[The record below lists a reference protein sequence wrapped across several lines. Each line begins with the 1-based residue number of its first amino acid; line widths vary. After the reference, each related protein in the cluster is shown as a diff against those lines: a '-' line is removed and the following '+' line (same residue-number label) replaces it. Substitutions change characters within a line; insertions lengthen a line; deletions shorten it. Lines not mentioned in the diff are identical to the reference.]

1 MADKKQNPVAGKTIQ
16 RKFWWM
22 VTGDVQFH
30 MGNPE
35 EVQAATMNSILST
48 QDPCISSAAL
58 GRAQAG
64 LIQRLH
70 DTNKEAKF
78 IPVNVV
84 FGSISGLGQMS
95 DEEFFG
101 KQTVA
106 DTPPAG
112 L

>member
-1 MADKKQNPVAGKTIQ
+1 MKRENPKAGQTVE
-16 RKFWWM
+16 REFYWM
-22 VTGDVQFH
+22 ITGDVQFH

-48 QDPCISSAAL
+48 KSPHISSAAL

-70 DTNKEAKF
+70 DTNPEAKF
-78 IPVNVV
+78 QTVNVV
-84 FGSISGLGQMS
+84 FGCISGLGHMS
-95 DEEFFG
+95 KEEFFG

-106 DTPPAG
+106 DAPPAPAG
-112 L
+112 E

>member
-1 MADKKQNPVAGKTIQ
+1 MSDKKPSPINGRSPKPAPV

-30 MGNPE
+30 MGNPA
-35 EVQAATMNSILST
+35 EVQAATMNSVLST
-48 QDPCISSAAL
+48 EGPAITSSAL

-70 DTNKEAKF
+70 DTNPEANF
-78 IPVNVV
+78 QTINVV
-84 FGSISGLGQMS
+84 FGAISGLGHMS

-101 KQTVA
+101 PKKAEVN
-106 DTPPAG
+106 G
-112 L
+112 